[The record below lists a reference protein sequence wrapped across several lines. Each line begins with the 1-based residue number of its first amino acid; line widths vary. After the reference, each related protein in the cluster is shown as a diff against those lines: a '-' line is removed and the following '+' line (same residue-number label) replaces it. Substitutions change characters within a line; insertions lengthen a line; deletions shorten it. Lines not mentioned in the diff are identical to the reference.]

1 MYYPN
6 YNKAPRVMQYRGA
19 RTIQKGE
26 KCSMHLTEKQKETL
40 KQNNIESNRVTREA
54 IQGAL
59 YFLMEKN
66 DYDQITMTDIIK
78 KSGVSRSA
86 LYRNYKT
93 KEDIIYDIVNE
104 FMEQFG
110 IQQSNSLY
118 KNWRFGFQF
127 FLDNKKSLDV
137 IVKAKME
144 HILLDKINENLVFDA
159 DIPDIVQAMNNG
171 LIFNIL
177 MYWTKCGMPDHPDN
191 AAGQIVQA
199 YRQMIDEV
207 QMQY

>member
-1 MYYPN
+1 
-6 YNKAPRVMQYRGA
+6 MQYCRV
-19 RTIQKGE
+19 RTIQKRG
-26 KCSMHLTEKQKETL
+26 KCSMQLTEKQKETL

-59 YFLMEKN
+59 YLLMEKK
-66 DYDQITMTDIIK
+66 DFDEITMTDIIK

-93 KEDIIYDIVNE
+93 KEDIIHDIVNE
-104 FMEQFG
+104 FMEQFV
-110 IQQSNSLY
+110 IRQSNSLY
-118 KNWRFGFQF
+118 KNWSFAFQF

-144 HILLDKINENLVFDA
+144 HILLDKINENLHFGA
-159 DIPDIVQAMNNG
+159 DTPDLIQAMNNG
-171 LIFNIL
+171 LIFNVL
-177 MYWTKCGMPDHPDN
+177 MYWTKCGMPEHAED
-191 AAGQIVQA
+191 AAGHIVKAYKQI
-199 YRQMIDEV
+199 IEDV